1 MSIHEQRDKKAEL
14 IRFLEIAY
22 AEAESNNLSMFFVK
36 KTSPEKSQAF
46 QPQISTDVQ
55 YALSAMILPHTISLL
70 KKSTLSAYNPVGVPD
85 GEMEYI
91 AADSVPQVESF
102 LDAITD
108 EHIYKDMSLLTIGHI
123 KFYCIKYVCNGKEL
137 FLFRQFSKMKK
148 LRSGFIA
155 RFFNSQLVAIEG
167 DFLGIDESTDMI
179 LCDGNLFVLNHISL
193 ERVFNYRD
201 EYLKKTYEALG
212 QILDTGL
219 IKNMEQFSEDCTN
232 DVRIMKRFTNI
243 MTQGRLPLFF
253 ENFDRVPGIVSELG
267 LDIEFDKEENKL
279 VYREKSQLFH
289 IINLMSDA
297 YFRSLL
303 LDRTGLAIIEE
314 SITQ

>member
-1 MSIHEQRDKKAEL
+1 MPIHEQKDKKAEL
-14 IRFLEIAY
+14 LKILEKAY
-22 AEAESNNLSMFFVK
+22 AEAESNNLSMYFVK
-36 KTSPEKSQAF
+36 KPSSEKIQAF

-55 YALSAMILPHTISLL
+55 YELSMMILPNAISFL
-70 KKSTLSAYNPVGVPD
+70 KNSALSEYNPVGVPD
-85 GEMEYI
+85 GEMENI
-91 AADSVPQVESF
+91 AATSVPQVTTF

-108 EHIYKDMSLLTIGHI
+108 EHVFKDMSLLTIGHI
-123 KFYCIKYVCNGKEL
+123 KYYCIRYTYDGKDL
-137 FLFRQFSKMKK
+137 YLFRQFSKMKK

-155 RFFNSQLVAIEG
+155 RFLNSQLVAMEG
-167 DFLGIDESTDMI
+167 DFLGIDENVDMI
-179 LCDGNLFVLNHISL
+179 LCDGYLFVLNHISL

-201 EYLKKTYEALG
+201 EYLKKTHEALG

-219 IKNMEQFSEDCTN
+219 IKNMEQFSEDCTS

-297 YFRSLL
+297 YFKSLL
-303 LDRTGLAIIEE
+303 LDRTGLAILEE
-314 SITQ
+314 SITK

>member
-46 QPQISTDVQ
+46 QPQISTNVQ
-55 YALSAMILPHTISLL
+55 YALSTMILPHTISLL
-70 KKSTLSAYNPVGVPD
+70 KNSTLSAYNPVGVPD

-167 DFLGIDESTDMI
+167 DFLGIDESIDMI